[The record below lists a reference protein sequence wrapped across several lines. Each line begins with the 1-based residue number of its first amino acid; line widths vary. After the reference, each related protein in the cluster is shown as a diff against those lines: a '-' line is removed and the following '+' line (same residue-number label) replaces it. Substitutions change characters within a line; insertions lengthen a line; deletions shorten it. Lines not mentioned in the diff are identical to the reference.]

1 MTDRTKELETASIGS
16 LLWLY
21 ALPSVVSQVIAS
33 VYNLADRMF
42 IGQGVGAL
50 AIAGLAIT
58 MPLMNVIHAFG
69 SLIGAGSAARIS
81 IVLGKKDIVWA
92 EKILGNSTIFTIIF
106 GIVIFVFGYTMMDPV
121 LHAFGATDDTIA
133 YAKEYMYIV
142 LPGMVLTTVTFNL
155 AGLIRATGYP
165 NKAMYI
171 LAGGAL
177 LNIILDP
184 IFIFIFEWGIAGA
197 AWATTISMALT
208 AIISVVH
215 FIQPSSFIRFKRHA
229 WRPKGYIFK
238 NITLIGISPFL
249 MNISAAGVVAII
261 NIQLIKYGGDMAIG
275 TYGIINTFAMFIF
288 MFIFGVCQG
297 MQPIAGYNYG
307 AGRLDRLKE
316 VYKLTSKVC
325 MLIGL
330 IGSLVGCI
338 FPEYIMRAF
347 TPDATLIE
355 MGSSA
360 MIYWVIMFPLIGF
373 TVVNSNFFQSIDKP
387 AIAIITSLSRQILFL
402 VPLCFILPPLLDSMG
417 YDGLTGVWLS
427 GTVSDVLGATL
438 AAILLYYER
447 RVFTHKNS

>member
-1 MTDRTKELETASIGS
+1 MIDKTKELETESIGS

-58 MPLMNVIHAFG
+58 MPIMNVIHAFG

-81 IVLGKKDIVWA
+81 IVLGKKDYVWA

-106 GIVIFVFGYTMMDPV
+106 GAVIFLFGYTFMSPI

-165 NKAMYI
+165 HKAMYI
-171 LAGGAL
+171 LTGGAV

-184 IFIFIFEWGIAGA
+184 IFIFVFDWGIAGA

-208 AIISVVH
+208 AILSVVH
-215 FIQPSSFIRFKRHA
+215 FVMPSSFIRFKKHA
-229 WRPKGYIFK
+229 WMPKGYIFK
-238 NITLIGISPFL
+238 NITMIGLSPFS
-249 MNISAAGVVAII
+249 MNLCAAGVVAIL
-261 NIQLIKYGGDMAIG
+261 NIQLIRYGGDIAVG
-275 TYGIINTFAMFIF
+275 TYGIINTFALFIF
-288 MFIFGVCQG
+288 MFIFGICQG

-307 AGRLDRLKE
+307 AGKLNRLLE
-316 VYKLTSKVC
+316 IYKLTSIVC
-325 MLIGL
+325 ILLGL
-330 IGSLVGCI
+330 AGSLTGCI

-347 TPDATLIE
+347 TTDPELIN

-360 MIYWVIMFPLIGF
+360 MVYWVIMSPLIGF
-373 TVVNSNFFQSIDKP
+373 TVVNSQFFQSIDKP
-387 AIAIITSLSRQILFL
+387 VIAIITSFSRQMLFL
-402 VPLCFILPPLLDSMG
+402 VPLCYILPPVLENMG

-427 GTVSDVLGATL
+427 ATCSDVLGAVL
-438 AAILLYYER
+438 AAVLLYSQR
-447 RVFTHKNS
+447 HVFYVKE